1 MGAPGN
7 QLQWKAAWTLT
18 PAVEQQPAVGAEQR
32 QQEAALLKTKPNKN
46 AGACPHVCTYTVV
59 LGPPANLAVVL
70 AVGVPRG
77 GRTVTV

>member
-1 MGAPGN
+1 MGA
-7 QLQWKAAWTLT
+7 
-18 PAVEQQPAVGAEQR
+18 EER